1 MITINV
7 PDGIEAEKPGC
18 VNKDK
23 GNKPPSLGKEHLRP
37 AIVLHIVTR
46 FLKWGGAERNTYLSI
61 QGLDPD
67 RYKVDL
73 AIGRDSQPAL
83 LKDYSCGQVFQVSTL
98 VRDPNPLLDPIALF
112 RLYRLIKTGHYD
124 IVHTHTG
131 KAGALGRIA
140 ARMAGVPIVIHGLHG
155 TMTSP
160 NPILDKIYL
169 FLDRFTGRF
178 TDCFISVGEDLKQR
192 YIERKIGD
200 PSKYKIIHSGMD
212 LDSFY
217 KAGDLPKEAI
227 NKKRRELGVTD
238 EAIVIGKVAALEPRK
253 GHKYAVLAAKEL
265 VQRYDNIKFLFVGD
279 GWYRSKLEDMVRR
292 NGLENGIIFTG
303 YREDIAE
310 VMAAFDVV
318 ILTSL
323 WEGLP
328 QVLVQAA
335 AVGKPIVTFAVEG
348 AKEVVKDGVNG
359 FIVPSKDVDSLV
371 GKLEYLL
378 SDPGKARAMGR
389 QGREIIG
396 DQWTVETMQ
405 EKTRKLYDELVA
417 KLPRKQKDVRKH

>member
-1 MITINV
+1 
-7 PDGIEAEKPGC
+7 
-18 VNKDK
+18 
-23 GNKPPSLGKEHLRP
+23 
-37 AIVLHIVTR
+37 
-46 FLKWGGAERNTYLSI
+46 
-61 QGLDPD
+61 
-67 RYKVDL
+67 VDL
-73 AIGRDSQPAL
+73 AIGRDSQPDL
-83 LKDYSCGQVFQVSTL
+83 LSNYAHGRVFKINTL
-98 VRDPNPLLDPIALF
+98 VRDPNPLLDSIAL
-112 RLYRLIKTGHYD
+112 LQLCKLIRANRYD

-200 PSKYKIIHSGMD
+200 PSKYRVIHSGMD
-212 LDSFY
+212 LESFY

-227 NKKRRELGVTD
+227 NKKRTELGVAD
-238 EAIVIGKVAALEPRK
+238 GAVIVGKVAALEPRK
-253 GHKYAVLAAKEL
+253 GHKFAILAARKL
-265 VQRYDNIKFLFVGD
+265 VEHHDTVKFFFVGE
-279 GWYRSKLEDMVRR
+279 GWYRLKLEEMVRR
-292 NGLENGIIFTG
+292 NGLQDSVIFTG

-310 VMAAFDVV
+310 VMATFDIV

-348 AKEVVKDGVNG
+348 AREVVEEGVNG

-371 GKLEYLL
+371 EKVEYLL
-378 SDPGKARAMGR
+378 SDLEKARAMGR

-396 DQWTVETMQ
+396 DQWSVETMQ
-405 EKTRKLYDELVA
+405 EKTRRLYDELVA
-417 KLPRKQKDVRKH
+417 KLLQQGP